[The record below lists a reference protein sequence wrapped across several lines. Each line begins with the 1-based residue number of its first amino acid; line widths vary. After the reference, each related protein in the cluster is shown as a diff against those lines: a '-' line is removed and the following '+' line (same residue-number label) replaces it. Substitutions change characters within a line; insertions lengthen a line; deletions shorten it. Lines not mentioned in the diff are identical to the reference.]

1 MLFALVLACTKS
13 VPTTPEACQAISD
26 TVARDECYAV
36 VLPTLFRADPAR
48 GINLTESEVTDQ
60 TVKDF
65 IWLTVT
71 REVDPNTNKYC
82 DRIKDQVLAE
92 RCRVLVSRPH
102 LHRGLVEGGR
112 APKTPMGGAPPGMA
126 PPPGGPP
133 PNGTPMPGSAGAPQQ
148 GPGGPPPAP
157 VMPGGA
163 SNGATPPPGSP
174 PK

>member
-1 MLFALVLACTKS
+1 MLFALMVACTGS
-13 VPTTPEACQAISD
+13 APSTPEDCEGIAD
-26 TVARDECYAV
+26 VVARDECYAV

-48 GINLTESEVTDQ
+48 GINLTDTVVSDQ

-82 DRIKDQVLAE
+82 DRIKDPVLGG

-112 APKTPMGGAPPGMA
+112 SPKTPMGGPPPGMV
-126 PPPGGPP
+126 PPPGGV
-133 PNGTPMPGSAGAPQQ
+133 PMPGSAGAPQQ
-148 GPGGPPPAP
+148 GPGGPPPGP

-163 SNGATPPPGSP
+163 SNGATPPP
-174 PK
+174 K

>member
-1 MLFALVLACTKS
+1 MLFALVLACS
-13 VPTTPEACQAISD
+13 SSAPTTPEDCQGLTD

-36 VLPTLFRADPAR
+36 VLPPLFRTDPAK
-48 GINLTESEVTDQ
+48 GIQLTDNAVSDQ
-60 TVKDF
+60 TVRDF

-126 PPPGGPP
+126 PPPPPGGVPA
-133 PNGTPMPGSAGAPQQ
+133 PGSAGAPQQ
-148 GPGGPPPAP
+148 GPGGPPPGP

-163 SNGATPPPGSP
+163 SNGSAPPPGAP
-174 PK
+174 PAQ